1 LTYLVI
7 DQLVDQLFAVVEHLD
22 EGVDQLVDELVA
34 RPRPDDLLRIT
45 RRAHEVSD
53 LRRLLGAQRDMFQ
66 RLLTHALTGGDAELP
81 LYYRD
86 VYDHQVRQYEAVD
99 ALRDLLTGAMD
110 VYLSA
115 VSNRLNATV
124 KQLTVVASLFLPL
137 TFLTGFFGMNFGFL
151 VSGI

>member
-1 LTYLVI
+1 
-7 DQLVDQLFAVVEHLD
+7 
-22 EGVDQLVDELVA
+22 
-34 RPRPDDLLRIT
+34 
-45 RRAHEVSD
+45 VSD

-110 VYLSA
+110 VYLST

-151 VSGI
+151 VAGIATPAAFLGGIGLMALCVVAQVYLFKRSGWI